1 MKRTKKEAEQ
11 TKDLI
16 LETAL
21 DIFSKKSYDLS
32 TLNDIASASGLTR
45 GAIYWHFQDK
55 TDILKELTH
64 IHLGEFLNKIKVEFC
79 NREGNSLDK
88 IGSIFKLYFEYFL
101 DNESNLKFIRIIYGK
116 MSFNDSNPFVL
127 EIFGEII
134 NTILNDLNKTI
145 ALGQANNEIR
155 KDLDVSYLTTVIL
168 SLIVRVDKII
178 NFYPR
183 SLKNREEV
191 IKNTLIMLKA

>member
-88 IGSIFKLYFEYFL
+88 IESIFKLYFTFKAHNDLFYFVNIYFL
-101 DNESNLKFIRIIYGK
+101 YFIPII
-116 MSFNDSNPFVL
+116 FTF
-127 EIFGEII
+127 I
-134 NTILNDLNKTI
+134 
-145 ALGQANNEIR
+145 
-155 KDLDVSYLTTVIL
+155 
-168 SLIVRVDKII
+168 
-178 NFYPR
+178 
-183 SLKNREEV
+183 
-191 IKNTLIMLKA
+191 

>member
-11 TKDLI
+11 TKELI

-21 DIFSKKSYDLS
+21 DIFSKKSYELS
-32 TLNDIASASGLTR
+32 TLNDIASAAGLTR
-45 GAIYWHFQDK
+45 GAIYWHFKDK
-55 TDILKELTH
+55 TDILKELTF

-79 NREGNSLDK
+79 NQEGNSLDK
-88 IGSIFKLYFEYFL
+88 IESVFKLYFEYFL
-101 DNESNLKFIRIIYGK
+101 DNESNLKFIKIIDGK
-116 MSFNDSNPFVL
+116 MSFNDNNPFIL

-145 ALGQANNEIR
+145 ILGQTQNEIR
-155 KDLDVSYLTTVIL
+155 KDLDANYLTTTIL
-168 SLIVRVDKII
+168 SLIVSIDKIL
-178 NFYPR
+178 NFYPH
-183 SLKNREEV
+183 SLRNREEI